1 MKFIQF
7 YQPSALDANE
17 TIEASGD
24 RSVVI
29 VDGRLSNRNIG
40 LIAQDECRK
49 RGYVAWSV
57 FQGESFTRSTRLCSP
72 NFINDPKPIHNPW
85 GLAYGVM

>member
-1 MKFIQF
+1 MKYIQF
-7 YQPSALDANE
+7 YQRSAINPLE
-17 TIEASGD
+17 IIEACGD

-40 LIAQDECRK
+40 RIAEDECRK
-49 RGYVAWSV
+49 RGYAAWAV
-57 FQGESFTRSTRLCSP
+57 FQGESFTRSTQMCSP